1 MGAVSVG
8 SMLALRCI
16 VSCLLAEGKLFFP
29 GSSPQVDRAVP
40 DHLSPLPDI
49 SHSLTNPS
57 PAVAKVRP
65 SPAKATDLIQL
76 F

>member
-29 GSSPQVDRAVP
+29 GSVHSPQVDRAVP
-40 DHLSPLPDI
+40 NHLSPLPDM
-49 SHSLTNPS
+49 SQSLTTPS
-57 PAVAKVRP
+57 PADARVRP
-65 SPAKATDLIQL
+65 SPKKTTDLIQ
-76 F
+76 